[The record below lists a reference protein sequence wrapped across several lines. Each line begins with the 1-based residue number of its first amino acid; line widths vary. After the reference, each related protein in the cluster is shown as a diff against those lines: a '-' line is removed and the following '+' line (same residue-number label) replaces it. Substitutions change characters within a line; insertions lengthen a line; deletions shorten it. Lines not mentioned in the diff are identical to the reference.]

1 MLRQLLGVTAAVF
14 LTASLV
20 TPRASAEDELN
31 FYTWADYTSPE
42 LIEKFEAETGITV
55 NIDTFASNEDLLAKM
70 MAGAT
75 GYDIIVPGDY
85 LVEILIKEDL
95 LQRVEPNQLA
105 NFKNVEPRWVDVY
118 WDPGR
123 HYSIPWMWGTTSF
136 NVNTDVFD
144 GDIHTLAVL
153 FDPPDVLK
161 GRINM
166 FQDSVEVINMALRY
180 LGFPRCNSN
189 PDEMRQV
196 QELLLRQKEWVRSYS
211 MDPKELIVS
220 GEVDATMNWDGY
232 AIRTRAEKPSVAFAH
247 PREGYTGWMDNLAVP
262 RGAENV
268 ENAMIFMDFMM
279 VPENIALESNYVGV
293 NGGIMGA
300 AQYFDPELATAP
312 ELNAPEGT
320 PDPEFVPACEDDV
333 VRLYDQVWTNVMK

>member
-1 MLRQLLGVTAAVF
+1 MLRHLLGVTGAILLV
-14 LTASLV
+14 ASLGI
-20 TPRASAEDELN
+20 PRASAEGEVN

-95 LQRVEPNQLA
+95 LLRVEPNQLA
-105 NFKNVEPRWVDVY
+105 NFKNVEPRWIDVY

-136 NVNTDVFD
+136 NVNTDVYD

-262 RGAENV
+262 KGAENV

-333 VRLYDQVWTNVMK
+333 VRLYDQVWTNVLK

>member
-1 MLRQLLGVTAAVF
+1 MLRQLLGVTGAILLV
-14 LTASLV
+14 ASLG
-20 TPRASAEDELN
+20 TPRASAEGEVN

-95 LQRVEPNQLA
+95 LLRVEPNELP

-196 QELLLRQKEWVRSYS
+196 QDLLLRQKEWVRSYS

-262 RGAENV
+262 RGAENI

>member
-1 MLRQLLGVTAAVF
+1 MLRRLLGATAAI
-14 LTASLV
+14 LLAASLG
-20 TPRASAEDELN
+20 TPRASAEGELN

-105 NFKNVEPRWVDVY
+105 NFKNVEPRWIDVY

-123 HYSIPWMWGTTSF
+123 NYSIPWMWGTTSF

-196 QELLLRQKEWVRSYS
+196 QDLLLRQKEWVRSYS

-247 PREGYTGWMDNLAVP
+247 PMEGYTGWMDNLAVP
-262 RGAENV
+262 KGAENV

-300 AQYFDPELATAP
+300 AQYFDAELATAP
-312 ELNAPEGT
+312 ELNAPQGT

>member
-1 MLRQLLGVTAAVF
+1 MRKLIGFIAVLMLAAG
-14 LTASLV
+14 TKAH
-20 TPRASAEDELN
+20 AEGELN

-42 LIEKFEAETGITV
+42 LIEKFEAETGIKV
-55 NIDTFASNEDLLAKM
+55 NIDIFASNEDLLAKM

-95 LQRVEPNQLA
+95 LLKVEPNKLP

-136 NVNTDVFD
+136 NVDTSVYD

-153 FDPPDVLK
+153 FDPPEVLK

-180 LGFPRCNSN
+180 LGFPRCNDN

-232 AIRTRAEKPSVAFAH
+232 AIRTRLEKPSVAFAH
-247 PREGYTGWMDNLAVP
+247 PREGYTGWMDNFAVP
-262 RGAENV
+262 TGARNV
-268 ENAMIFMDFMM
+268 ENALAFMDFVM

-300 AQYFDPELATAP
+300 SKYFDPELATAP
-312 ELNAPEGT
+312 ELNAPAGT
-320 PDPEFVPACEDDV
+320 PDPEFVPACDDEV
-333 VRLYDQVWTNVMK
+333 VRLYDKVWTSVLK

>member
-1 MLRQLLGVTAAVF
+1 MLRQLLGVTGAILLV
-14 LTASLV
+14 ASLG
-20 TPRASAEDELN
+20 THRASAEGEVN

-95 LQRVEPNQLA
+95 LLRVEPNELP

-136 NVNTDVFD
+136 NVNTDVYD

-153 FDPPDVLK
+153 FDPPDALK

-262 RGAENV
+262 RGAENI

-300 AQYFDPELATAP
+300 AQFFDPELATAP

>member
-1 MLRQLLGVTAAVF
+1 MLRQLLGVTGAILLV
-14 LTASLV
+14 ASLGI
-20 TPRASAEDELN
+20 PRADAEGEVN

-95 LQRVEPNQLA
+95 LVRVEPNQLP
-105 NFKNVEPRWVDVY
+105 NFKNVEPRWIDVY

-136 NVNTDVFD
+136 NVNTDVYD

-232 AIRTRAEKPSVAFAH
+232 AIRTRADKPSVAFAH

-262 RGAENV
+262 KGAENI

-320 PDPEFVPACEDDV
+320 PDPEFVPACEDNV
-333 VRLYDQVWTNVMK
+333 VRLYDQVWTNVLK

>member
-1 MLRQLLGVTAAVF
+1 MLKRLLGA
-14 LTASLV
+14 TASILLATSLG
-20 TPRASAEDELN
+20 TPRASAEGELN

-105 NFKNVEPRWVDVY
+105 NFKNVEPRWIDVY

-123 HYSIPWMWGTTSF
+123 NYSIPWMWGTTSF

-196 QELLLRQKEWVRSYS
+196 QDLLLRQKEWVRSYS

-247 PREGYTGWMDNLAVP
+247 PMEGYTGWMDNLAVP
-262 RGAENV
+262 KGAENV

-312 ELNAPEGT
+312 ELNAPQGT

>member
-1 MLRQLLGVTAAVF
+1 MLRQLLGVAGAILLV
-14 LTASLV
+14 ASIGI
-20 TPRASAEDELN
+20 PRASAEGEVN

-95 LQRVEPNQLA
+95 LLRVEPNQLA

-136 NVNTDVFD
+136 NVNTDVYD

-262 RGAENV
+262 KGAENV

-333 VRLYDQVWTNVMK
+333 VRLYDQVWTNVLK

>member
-1 MLRQLLGVTAAVF
+1 MLRRLLGATAAI
-14 LTASLV
+14 LLAASLG
-20 TPRASAEDELN
+20 TPRASAEGELN

-105 NFKNVEPRWVDVY
+105 NFKNVEPRWIDVY

-123 HYSIPWMWGTTSF
+123 NYSIPWMWGTTSF

-196 QELLLRQKEWVRSYS
+196 QDLLLRQKEWVRSYS

-247 PREGYTGWMDNLAVP
+247 PMEGYTGWMDNLAVP
-262 RGAENV
+262 TGAENV

-312 ELNAPEGT
+312 ELNAPQGT

>member
-1 MLRQLLGVTAAVF
+1 MLRRLLGATAAI
-14 LTASLV
+14 LLATSLG
-20 TPRASAEDELN
+20 TPRASAEGELN

-55 NIDTFASNEDLLAKM
+55 NIDMFASNEDLLAKM

-105 NFKNVEPRWVDVY
+105 NFKNVEPRWIDVY

-123 HYSIPWMWGTTSF
+123 NYSIPWMWGTTSF

-196 QELLLRQKEWVRSYS
+196 QDLLLRQKEWVRSYS

-247 PREGYTGWMDNLAVP
+247 PMEGYTGWMDNLAVP
-262 RGAENV
+262 KGAENV
-268 ENAMIFMDFMM
+268 ENAMMFMDFMM

-312 ELNAPEGT
+312 ELNAPQGT

>member
-1 MLRQLLGVTAAVF
+1 MLRQLLGVTGAILLV
-14 LTASLV
+14 ASLG
-20 TPRASAEDELN
+20 TPRASAEGEVN

-95 LQRVEPNQLA
+95 LLRVEPNQLP

-262 RGAENV
+262 RGAENI

>member
-1 MLRQLLGVTAAVF
+1 MLRRLLGATAAI
-14 LTASLV
+14 LLAASLG
-20 TPRASAEDELN
+20 TPRASAEGELN

-105 NFKNVEPRWVDVY
+105 NFKNVEPRWIDVY

-123 HYSIPWMWGTTSF
+123 NYSIPWMWGTTSF
-136 NVNTDVFD
+136 NVDTDVFD

-196 QELLLRQKEWVRSYS
+196 QDLLLRQKEWVRSYS

-247 PREGYTGWMDNLAVP
+247 PMEGYTGWMDNLAVP
-262 RGAENV
+262 KGAENV

-300 AQYFDPELATAP
+300 AQYFDAELATAP
-312 ELNAPEGT
+312 ELNAPQGT

>member
-1 MLRQLLGVTAAVF
+1 MYRKWVVLAGSIGLIAGLGMSQANAAG
-14 LTASLV
+14 
-20 TPRASAEDELN
+20 ELN

-42 LIEKFEAETGITV
+42 LIEKFEADTGIKV
-55 NIDTFASNEDLLAKM
+55 NIDTYPGNEELLAKLKS
-70 MAGAT
+70 GAT
-75 GYDIIVPGDY
+75 GYDIVVPGDY
-85 LVEILIKEDL
+85 LVEILIREDML
-95 LQRVEPNQLA
+95 ERVEPNQLD
-105 NFKNVEPRWVDVY
+105 NFKNVEQRWVDVY

-136 NVNTDVFD
+136 NVNTDVYG

-166 FQDSVEVINMALRY
+166 FQDSTEVINMALRY

-189 PDEMRQV
+189 PEEMKQV
-196 QELLLRQKEWVRSYS
+196 QELLLRQKQWVRSYS

-232 AIRTRAEKPSVAFAH
+232 AIRTRADKPSVAFAH

-262 RGAENV
+262 KGVQNM
-268 ENAMIFMDFMM
+268 ENAMIFMNYMM

-293 NGGIMGA
+293 NGAIIGA
-300 AQYFDPELATAP
+300 AQYVDPELATAP

-320 PDPEFVPACEDDV
+320 PDPEFVPACDDDV
-333 VRLYDQVWTNVMK
+333 VRLYDKVWTTVMK

>member
-1 MLRQLLGVTAAVF
+1 MLRQLLGVSGAILLV
-14 LTASLV
+14 ASLGI
-20 TPRASAEDELN
+20 PRASAEGEVN

-95 LQRVEPNQLA
+95 LLRVEPNQLA

-136 NVNTDVFD
+136 NVNTDVYD

-196 QELLLRQKEWVRSYS
+196 QELLLQQKEWVRSYS

-262 RGAENV
+262 KGAENV

-333 VRLYDQVWTNVMK
+333 VRLYDQVWTNVLK

>member
-1 MLRQLLGVTAAVF
+1 MLKRMLGLTAAVA
-14 LTASLV
+14 LASGLCV
-20 TPRASAEDELN
+20 SQASAEGEVN
-31 FYTWADYTSPE
+31 FYTWADYTAPD
-42 LIEKFEAETGITV
+42 LIEKFEAETGIKV

-95 LQRVEPNQLA
+95 LLRVEPNQLP
-105 NFKNVEPRWVDVY
+105 NFGNVEQRWVDVY

-123 HYSIPWMWGTTSF
+123 HYSIPWIWGTTSF
-136 NVNTDVFD
+136 NVNTDVYD

-180 LGFPRCNSN
+180 LGLPRCNAN

-196 QELLLRQKEWVRSYS
+196 QELLLQQKEWVRSYS

-220 GEVDATMNWDGY
+220 GEVDATMNWEGY
-232 AIRTRAEKPSVAFAH
+232 ALRTRGEKPSVAYAH

-262 RGAENV
+262 KGAQNV
-268 ENAMIFMDFMM
+268 ENALAFMDFMM
-279 VPENIALESNYVGV
+279 VPENIALESIYVRA
-293 NGGIMGA
+293 NSGIAGA
-300 AQYFDPELATAP
+300 AQHLDDELATAP

-320 PDPEFVPACEDDV
+320 PDPEFVPACADDV
-333 VRLYDQVWTNVMK
+333 VRLYDKVWTNVMK

>member
-1 MLRQLLGVTAAVF
+1 MLRQLLGVTGAILLV
-14 LTASLV
+14 ASLGI
-20 TPRASAEDELN
+20 PRASAEGEVN

-42 LIEKFEAETGITV
+42 LIDKFEAETGITV

-95 LQRVEPNQLA
+95 LLRVEPNQLA
-105 NFKNVEPRWVDVY
+105 NFKNVEARWIDVY

-136 NVNTDVFD
+136 NVNTDVYD

-262 RGAENV
+262 KGAENV

-333 VRLYDQVWTNVMK
+333 VRLYDQVWTNVLK

>member
-1 MLRQLLGVTAAVF
+1 MLRRLLGATAAI
-14 LTASLV
+14 LLAASLG
-20 TPRASAEDELN
+20 TPRASAEGELN

-75 GYDIIVPGDY
+75 GYDIVVPGDY

-105 NFKNVEPRWVDVY
+105 NFKNVEPRWIDVY

-123 HYSIPWMWGTTSF
+123 NYSVPWMWGTTSF

-196 QELLLRQKEWVRSYS
+196 QDLLLRQKEWVRSYS

-247 PREGYTGWMDNLAVP
+247 PMEGYTGWMDNLAVP
-262 RGAENV
+262 KGAENV

-300 AQYFDPELATAP
+300 AQYFDAELATAP
-312 ELNAPEGT
+312 ELNAPQGT

>member
-1 MLRQLLGVTAAVF
+1 MLRQLLGLTAAI
-14 LTASLV
+14 LLAASLGA
-20 TPRASAEDELN
+20 PRASAEGEVN

-95 LQRVEPNQLA
+95 LLRVEPNQLA

-196 QELLLRQKEWVRSYS
+196 QELLLQQKEWVRSYS

-262 RGAENV
+262 RGAENI

>member
-1 MLRQLLGVTAAVF
+1 MLRQLLGVTGAILLV
-14 LTASLV
+14 ASLG
-20 TPRASAEDELN
+20 TPRASAEGEVN

-42 LIEKFEAETGITV
+42 LIERFEAETGITV

-95 LQRVEPNQLA
+95 LLRVEPNQLA

-262 RGAENV
+262 RGAENI

>member
-1 MLRQLLGVTAAVF
+1 MLRQLLGVTGAI
-14 LTASLV
+14 LLV
-20 TPRASAEDELN
+20 TSLGIPRASAEGEVN

-95 LQRVEPNQLA
+95 LLRVEPNQLP

-136 NVNTDVFD
+136 NVNTDVYD

-153 FDPPDVLK
+153 FDPPDILK

-196 QELLLRQKEWVRSYS
+196 QELLLQQKEWVRSYS

-262 RGAENV
+262 KGAENV

-333 VRLYDQVWTNVMK
+333 VRLYDQVWTNVLK

>member
-1 MLRQLLGVTAAVF
+1 MLRQLLGVTGAILLV
-14 LTASLV
+14 ASLG
-20 TPRASAEDELN
+20 TPRASAEGEVN

-95 LQRVEPNQLA
+95 LLRVEPNQLA

-123 HYSIPWMWGTTSF
+123 LYSIPWMWGTTSF

-196 QELLLRQKEWVRSYS
+196 QDLLLRQKEWVRSYS

-262 RGAENV
+262 RGAENI

>member
-1 MLRQLLGVTAAVF
+1 MWRQLLGVTGAILLA
-14 LTASLV
+14 ASLG
-20 TPRASAEDELN
+20 TPRASAEGEVN

-75 GYDIIVPGDY
+75 GYDIVVPGDY

-95 LQRVEPNQLA
+95 LLRVEPNELP

-262 RGAENV
+262 RGAENI

-333 VRLYDQVWTNVMK
+333 VRLYDKVWTNVMK

>member
-1 MLRQLLGVTAAVF
+1 M
-14 LTASLV
+14 S
-20 TPRASAEDELN
+20 
-31 FYTWADYTSPE
+31 
-42 LIEKFEAETGITV
+42 TGIQAVT
-55 NIDTFASNEDLLAKM
+55 T
-70 MAGAT
+70 
-75 GYDIIVPGDY
+75 
-85 LVEILIKEDL
+85 
-95 LQRVEPNQLA
+95 
-105 NFKNVEPRWVDVY
+105 
-118 WDPGR
+118 
-123 HYSIPWMWGTTSF
+123 HIPWMWGTTSF
-136 NVNTDVFD
+136 NVNTDVYD

-262 RGAENV
+262 RGPRTSR
-268 ENAMIFMDFMM
+268 M
-279 VPENIALESNYVGV
+279 P
-293 NGGIMGA
+293 
-300 AQYFDPELATAP
+300 
-312 ELNAPEGT
+312 
-320 PDPEFVPACEDDV
+320 
-333 VRLYDQVWTNVMK
+333 

>member
-1 MLRQLLGVTAAVF
+1 MLRQLLGVTGAILLV
-14 LTASLV
+14 ASLGV
-20 TPRASAEDELN
+20 PRASAEGEVN

-95 LQRVEPNQLA
+95 LLRVEPNELP

-262 RGAENV
+262 RGAENI

>member
-1 MLRQLLGVTAAVF
+1 MLRRLLGATAAI
-14 LTASLV
+14 LLAASLG
-20 TPRASAEDELN
+20 TPRASAEGELN

-105 NFKNVEPRWVDVY
+105 NFKNVEPRWIDVY

-123 HYSIPWMWGTTSF
+123 NYSIPWMWGTTSF

-196 QELLLRQKEWVRSYS
+196 QDLLLRQKEWVRSYS

-247 PREGYTGWMDNLAVP
+247 PMEGYTGWMDNLAVP
-262 RGAENV
+262 KGAENV

-312 ELNAPEGT
+312 ELNAPQGT

>member
-1 MLRQLLGVTAAVF
+1 MLRQLLGVSGAILLV
-14 LTASLV
+14 ASLGI
-20 TPRASAEDELN
+20 PRASAEGEVN

-95 LQRVEPNQLA
+95 LLRVEPNQLA

-136 NVNTDVFD
+136 NVNTDVYD

-189 PDEMRQV
+189 SDEMRQV
-196 QELLLRQKEWVRSYS
+196 QELLLQQKEWVRSYS

-262 RGAENV
+262 KGAENV

-333 VRLYDQVWTNVMK
+333 VRLYDQVWTNVLK

>member
-1 MLRQLLGVTAAVF
+1 MLRQLLGVTGAILLV
-14 LTASLV
+14 ASLG
-20 TPRASAEDELN
+20 TPRASAEGEVN

-95 LQRVEPNQLA
+95 LLRVEPNELP

-196 QELLLRQKEWVRSYS
+196 QELLLQQKEWVRSYS

-262 RGAENV
+262 RGAENI

-320 PDPEFVPACEDDV
+320 PDPEFVPACEDNV

>member
-1 MLRQLLGVTAAVF
+1 MLRQLLGVTGAILLV
-14 LTASLV
+14 ASLG
-20 TPRASAEDELN
+20 TPRASAEGEVN

-95 LQRVEPNQLA
+95 LLRVEPNQLP

-196 QELLLRQKEWVRSYS
+196 QDLLLRQKEWVRSYS

-262 RGAENV
+262 RGAENI

>member
-1 MLRQLLGVTAAVF
+1 MWRQLLGVTGAILLA
-14 LTASLV
+14 ASLG
-20 TPRASAEDELN
+20 TPRASAEGEVN

-75 GYDIIVPGDY
+75 GYDIVVPGDY

-95 LQRVEPNQLA
+95 LLRVEPNELP

-262 RGAENV
+262 RGAENI

>member
-1 MLRQLLGVTAAVF
+1 MLRQLLGVTGAILLV
-14 LTASLV
+14 ASLG
-20 TPRASAEDELN
+20 TPRASAEGEVN

-95 LQRVEPNQLA
+95 LLRVEPNELP

-262 RGAENV
+262 RGAENI

-320 PDPEFVPACEDDV
+320 PNPEFVPACEDDV

>member
-1 MLRQLLGVTAAVF
+1 MLRQLLGVTGAILLV
-14 LTASLV
+14 ASLGI
-20 TPRASAEDELN
+20 PRADAEGEVN

-95 LQRVEPNQLA
+95 LLRVEPNQLP

-136 NVNTDVFD
+136 NVNTDVYD

-262 RGAENV
+262 KGAENV

-312 ELNAPEGT
+312 ELNATEGT

-333 VRLYDQVWTNVMK
+333 VRLYDQVWTNVLK

>member
-20 TPRASAEDELN
+20 TPRASAEGELN

>member
-1 MLRQLLGVTAAVF
+1 MLRQLLGVTGAILLV
-14 LTASLV
+14 ASLGI
-20 TPRASAEDELN
+20 PRASAEGEVN

-95 LQRVEPNQLA
+95 LLRVEPNQLP
-105 NFKNVEPRWVDVY
+105 NFKNVEPRWIDVY

-136 NVNTDVFD
+136 NVNTDVYD

-262 RGAENV
+262 KGAENV

-333 VRLYDQVWTNVMK
+333 VRLYDQVWTNVLK

>member
-1 MLRQLLGVTAAVF
+1 MLRQLLGVTGAILLV
-14 LTASLV
+14 ASLGI
-20 TPRASAEDELN
+20 PRASAEGEVN

-95 LQRVEPNQLA
+95 LLRVEPNQLA

-136 NVNTDVFD
+136 NVNTDVYD

-262 RGAENV
+262 KGAENV

-333 VRLYDQVWTNVMK
+333 VRLYDQVWTNVLK

>member
-1 MLRQLLGVTAAVF
+1 MLRQLLGVTGAILLV
-14 LTASLV
+14 ASLG
-20 TPRASAEDELN
+20 TPRASAEGEVN

-95 LQRVEPNQLA
+95 LLRVEPNELP

-262 RGAENV
+262 RGAENI

>member
-1 MLRQLLGVTAAVF
+1 MLRQLLGVTGAILLV
-14 LTASLV
+14 ASLGI
-20 TPRASAEDELN
+20 PRADAEGEVN

-95 LQRVEPNQLA
+95 LLRVEPNQLP

-136 NVNTDVFD
+136 NVNTDVYD

-262 RGAENV
+262 KGAENV

-333 VRLYDQVWTNVMK
+333 VRLYDQVWTNVLK

>member
-1 MLRQLLGVTAAVF
+1 MLRQLLGVTGAILLV
-14 LTASLV
+14 ASLGI
-20 TPRASAEDELN
+20 PRASAEGEVN

-95 LQRVEPNQLA
+95 LLRVEPNQLA
-105 NFKNVEPRWVDVY
+105 NFKNVEPRWIDVY

-136 NVNTDVFD
+136 NVNTDVYD

-262 RGAENV
+262 KGAENV

-333 VRLYDQVWTNVMK
+333 VRLYDQVWTNVLK

>member
-1 MLRQLLGVTAAVF
+1 MLRQLLGVTGAILLV
-14 LTASLV
+14 ASLGM
-20 TPRASAEDELN
+20 PRASAEGEVN

-95 LQRVEPNQLA
+95 LLRVEPNELP

-262 RGAENV
+262 RGAENI

-320 PDPEFVPACEDDV
+320 PNPEFVPACEDDV